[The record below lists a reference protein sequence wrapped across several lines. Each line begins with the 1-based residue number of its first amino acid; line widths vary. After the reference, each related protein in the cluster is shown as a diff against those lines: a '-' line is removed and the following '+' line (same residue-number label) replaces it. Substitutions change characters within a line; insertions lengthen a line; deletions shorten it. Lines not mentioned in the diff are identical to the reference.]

1 MPLHGHD
8 AFAFSSTTLVVA
20 DGVGSWTDRD
30 VDPAIWSHMLVS
42 EVIMNQDAD
51 DDPDSILDNLFR
63 AVARC
68 RAPGSSTLV
77 VAVMEPDGPHAL
89 LYNLGD
95 SSWWQVRDS
104 QIIARS
110 RDLLHG
116 PNQPYQVGR
125 NQDLSMIGD
134 SVDEGRFDR
143 LDLVVGDRLV
153 LATDGLSKLLDS
165 DQIAEA
171 SSIGDPAVATSL
183 MAEVLEDLRDHANR
197 MLRDDITVL
206 VAEVISSPASP

>member
-1 MPLHGHD
+1 
-8 AFAFSSTTLVVA
+8 
-20 DGVGSWTDRD
+20 
-30 VDPAIWSHMLVS
+30 
-42 EVIMNQDAD
+42 
-51 DDPDSILDNLFR
+51 
-63 AVARC
+63 
-68 RAPGSSTLV
+68 
-77 VAVMEPDGPHAL
+77 
-89 LYNLGD
+89 
-95 SSWWQVRDS
+95 
-104 QIIARS
+104 
-110 RDLLHG
+110 
-116 PNQPYQVGR
+116 
-125 NQDLSMIGD
+125 MIGD

>member
-1 MPLHGHD
+1 MRFSCSALDMPLHGHD

-110 RDLLHG
+110 RI
-116 PNQPYQVGR
+116 
-125 NQDLSMIGD
+125 SC
-134 SVDEGRFDR
+134 
-143 LDLVVGDRLV
+143 
-153 LATDGLSKLLDS
+153 TD
-165 DQIAEA
+165 
-171 SSIGDPAVATSL
+171 PT
-183 MAEVLEDLRDHANR
+183 NR
-197 MLRDDITVL
+197 IRSAGTRTY
-206 VAEVISSPASP
+206 P